1 MIREVKINGFQF
13 YADINNQILYQ
24 DKEKKSGTP
33 FSFLSQSEREQM
45 EKELRFPRK
54 KKEDED

>member
-24 DKEKKSGTP
+24 DREKKSGTP
-33 FSFLSQSEREQM
+33 FSFLSQNEREM
-45 EKELRFPRK
+45 VEKELRFPRK